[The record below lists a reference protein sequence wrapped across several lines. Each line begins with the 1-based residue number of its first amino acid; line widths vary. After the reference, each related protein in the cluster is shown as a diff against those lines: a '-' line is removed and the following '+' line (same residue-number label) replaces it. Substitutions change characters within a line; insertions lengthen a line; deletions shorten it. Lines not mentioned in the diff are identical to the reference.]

1 METTRQNKISRLLQ
15 KELSEIFLLQTK
27 SMPGTLVSVSAVR
40 ISPDMSIARVYL
52 SVFPS
57 EKAEEMVKNIN
68 NNMKSIRYE
77 LGTRVRHQLRIIPEL
92 KFFVD
97 DSSEIFLLQTKSM
110 PGTLVSVSAV
120 RISPDMSIARVYLS
134 VFPSEKA
141 EEMVKNINNNM
152 KSIRYELGTRVRHQ
166 LRIIPEL
173 KFFVDDSLDY
183 IEKIDSLLK

>member
-1 METTRQNKISRLLQ
+1 METTRQNKISRLIQ

-27 SMPGTLVSVSAVR
+27 SMKGVLVSGSAVR

-57 EKAEEMVKNIN
+57 ERSQEIVKNIN
-68 NNMKSIRYE
+68 
-77 LGTRVRHQLRIIPEL
+77 
-92 KFFVD
+92 D
-97 DSSEIFLLQTKSM
+97 
-110 PGTLVSVSAV
+110 
-120 RISPDMSIARVYLS
+120 
-134 VFPSEKA
+134 
-141 EEMVKNINNNM
+141 NM

-183 IEKIDSLLK
+183 AERIDELLKK

>member
-1 METTRQNKISRLLQ
+1 METTRQNKISRLIQ

-27 SMPGTLVSVSAVR
+27 SMNGVL
-40 ISPDMSIARVYL
+40 
-52 SVFPS
+52 
-57 EKAEEMVKNIN
+57 
-68 NNMKSIRYE
+68 
-77 LGTRVRHQLRIIPEL
+77 
-92 KFFVD
+92 
-97 DSSEIFLLQTKSM
+97 
-110 PGTLVSVSAV
+110 GTLVSVSAV

-183 IEKIDSLLK
+183 AERIDELLKK